1 METLQSKESVLLIE
15 DDEEIVQFLRDTV
28 LKPNGYKPKVAA
40 TGQEGLRLALEESP
54 DLIFLELNLTHMTG
68 MEVLRGLRDTVPH
81 IPVTLVLYAGSEELA
96 VEAFRLGVKNYIVK
110 PLKPQD
116 VLEAA
121 DDALRAPRLRREKEL
136 LTEELI
142 RANKQMERRVR
153 ELTMLYEITQAITT
167 PMDLEML
174 LSRVVEVAVFLTDAD
189 EGMLFLI
196 DEETDEIYLR
206 ATKGVGDK
214 RASILLMPARNSL
227 IGQVVKS
234 GEPLRIASSDPR
246 LDLTVKTGYMVY
258 SLLYVPLKFG
268 GVTKGVLAVSNRIT
282 DRAFSRTDQSRLDLL
297 ADHTAI
303 ALENAHLSE
312 AAGEG
317 ETHTPGDS
325 VAELARWTYHS
336 LKALAA
342 DTYALKANADRGLI
356 TCGDDSLTRLL
367 TSMQLQIGQLAS
379 VTELLNGLASPDSS
393 AEDREELERRLQRLK
408 DKRVTQQ

>member
-167 PMDLEML
+167 SMDLEML